1 MAWRMWLR
9 VTSWQTIQMKNIWS
23 ILYCDVTKDCM
34 MMNMRWHWELL
45 ETKQPA
51 GCNQDFVEERSSRQE
66 SAAHPQFLRS
76 FFNLLDTNTI
86 QIRMDANTNMYW
98 AHHRRSCCS
107 SHSSG
112 GHINCILYIIQR
124 RHDHQIYGGV
134 DIQYVLRGKSA
145 LLCQNLI
152 MGGGASGKKVSR
164 QWTSTHMSSNEQGC
178 QIHSRALHNWF
189 RLTHTSIIKVVIYTS
204 IIIDYFTH

>member
-107 SHSSG
+107 SHTSG
-112 GHINCILYIIQR
+112 GHINCILYIIQW
-124 RHDHQIYGGV
+124 RHEHTSLTWSPDIWRCRYTTCVERQIGLALSKPNYG
-134 DIQYVLRGKSA
+134 RW
-145 LLCQNLI
+145 
-152 MGGGASGKKVSR
+152 R
-164 QWTSTHMSSNEQGC
+164 QWQKG
-178 QIHSRALHNWF
+178 
-189 RLTHTSIIKVVIYTS
+189 LTAMNLNSHELQWAGL
-204 IIIDYFTH
+204 